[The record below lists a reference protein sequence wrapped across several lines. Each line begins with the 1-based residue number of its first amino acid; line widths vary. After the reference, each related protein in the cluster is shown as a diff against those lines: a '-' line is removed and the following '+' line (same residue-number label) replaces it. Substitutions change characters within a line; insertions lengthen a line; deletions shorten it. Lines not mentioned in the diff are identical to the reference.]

1 MASKVDISIND
12 LVEMIRS
19 GQLRL
24 PEMQRRYVWRA
35 TRVRDLLDSLYRGY
49 PSGSILVWE
58 TDQEMPTVDMAVDQK
73 ASPFAPKLL
82 LDGQQRATSLSAILR
97 GEPVSVRGVKKP
109 IDILF
114 NLDHPDGLSQIT
126 EVDDD
131 NGIDEDDDED
141 DDDGLDSERDD
152 GEADSSLQQ
161 RLRQRTFVVA
171 SKALLADPRWIKV
184 SDVFRSDVP
193 DSKLLRGV
201 VKSFDDPN
209 FDRYMRR
216 LQALRKIRDYTYVMH
231 VLDKS
236 LSYEEVAEI
245 FVRVNSLGVKLRSSD
260 LALAQITSRW
270 RDSLRLFEVFQRS
283 CDERGF
289 SLDLGLIVRAVVM
302 FATHQSRFKTAG
314 SIPLGKLQGAWETS
328 SRALIWA
335 IDFLRHNCDIED
347 EVLLSSP
354 FILLAIAYFGEA
366 QQYKVSPAVEADL
379 RRWLYLAGARGHYS
393 GSSESFL
400 DADIGVI
407 RRGEGVEGLL
417 ASLRRQFG
425 RDEFRAADLVGR
437 TWRSPLYSVVFLA
450 LRARGA
456 RDFTTRGKLVLSQKS
471 SRKHYVDARVLFP
484 KVQLEKL
491 PGTQLRATDMQEL
504 ANLLFINSGKRGAS
518 AQDKLLAEVLDEQGA
533 AALTAHCIPVDPE
546 LWKLENFGKFVEYR
560 RAALADA
567 LNAFIF
573 GRSSASPRLDL
584 ASLIAGG
591 ESETVEFKEK
601 AVQPAEP
608 GKARPHTVV
617 RAVAGLANARG
628 GTVLIGVRDNG
639 SVSGIKAEVDADK
652 KGRDGFQMY
661 LVNKLK
667 DDLGAAAASGVEI
680 LFQEIDGV
688 ELCAICVSPSPVPVY
703 VKFGSEQK
711 FFVRLG
717 NQCNELDAKQARD
730 YCTKRWP

>member
-58 TDQEMPTVDMAVDQK
+58 TDQEMPTVDMAVAQK
-73 ASPFAPKLL
+73 TSPFAPKLL

-97 GEPVSVRGVKKP
+97 GEPVSVRGAKKP
-109 IDILF
+109 IEILF

-131 NGIDEDDDED
+131 DGTD
-141 DDDGLDSERDD
+141 DDDDDDDVLDPERDD
-152 GEADSSLQQ
+152 GEGDSSLQQ

-201 VKSFDDPN
+201 VKSFEDPN

-216 LQALRKIRDYTYVMH
+216 LQDLRKIRDYTYVMH

-270 RDSLRLFEVFQRS
+270 RDSLRLFEAFQKI

-314 SIPLGKLQGAWETS
+314 SILLERLKAAWVTS
-328 SRALIWA
+328 SRALTWA
-335 IDFLRHNCDIED
+335 IDFLRNNCDIED

-354 FILLAIAYFGEA
+354 FILLAVAYFGEY

-379 RRWLYLAGARGHYS
+379 RRWLYLASARGHYS

-400 DADIGVI
+400 DADISVI

-425 RDEFRAADLVGR
+425 REEFRAADLVGR

-456 RDFTTRGKLVLSQKS
+456 RDFSTRGKLVLSQRS
-471 SRKHYVDARVLFP
+471 GRKHFVDARVLFP
-484 KVQLEKL
+484 RAQLEKL
-491 PGTQLRATDMQEL
+491 PGMQLRATDMQEL
-504 ANLLFINSGKRGAS
+504 ANLLFINSGKRGAT
-518 AQDKLLAEVLDEQGA
+518 AQDKLLAEVFDEQGA
-533 AALTAHCIPVDPE
+533 VALTAHCIPVDSE
-546 LWKLENFGKFVEYR
+546 LWKLDNFARFVDYR
-560 RAALADA
+560 RAALANA
-567 LNAFIF
+567 LNSFVF
-573 GRSSASPRLDL
+573 GSSLTTPQLDL
-584 ASLIAGG
+584 AAVIAGG

-601 AVQPAEP
+601 AVLPPEAT
-608 GKARPHTVV
+608 KARPHTVV
-617 RAVAGLANARG
+617 RAIAGLANARG

-652 KGRDGFQMY
+652 KGRDGYQMY
-661 LVNKLK
+661 LFNKLK
-667 DDLGAAAASGVEI
+667 EDLGGAAASSVQI
-680 LFQEIDGV
+680 HFQELDGV
-688 ELCAICVSPSPVPVY
+688 EVCALRVPSSPVPVY
-703 VKFGSEQK
+703 VKFGSEQQ
-711 FFVRLG
+711 FFVRIG
-717 NQCNELDAKQARD
+717 NQCVALDAKQAHD
-730 YCTKRWP
+730 YCANHWS